1 MQATCLGLLRRD
13 IEAPGRAILDER
25 SFRGGAVSDGS
36 GPLEESM
43 AMDALEAPPR
53 AASELSYASARS
65 ARCVTTSGKS

>member
-1 MQATCLGLLRRD
+1 MTSRAALTRQETHQASEG
-13 IEAPGRAILDER
+13 EAAARA
-25 SFRGGAVSDGS
+25 FRGGAVSDGS